1 MKKKITV
8 IALIVAMVAVLALG
22 TSAYFTAD
30 GTATNVIT
38 AGSVK
43 IKLHET
49 TVREEGA
56 EPVPFEDVS
65 GVMPGSVVS
74 KIVTVE
80 NTGSG
85 TAWVRISVTKAIEL
99 AQGLEGETDLDL
111 VGLDIDTEHWTERE
125 GYYYYNAPLAAGET
139 TEPLFTAVTF
149 ARSMGN
155 LYQGSTATV
164 SVLAQATQSAN
175 NGASALEAA
184 GWPAAGEE
192 GGAKA

>member
-1 MKKKITV
+1 MKKKV
-8 IALIVAMVAVLALG
+8 LAVSLIVALIAVLALG
-22 TSAYFTAD
+22 TAAYFTAD

-85 TAWVRISVTKAIEL
+85 AAWVRISVTKAIAL
-99 AQGLEGETDLDL
+99 AEGLEGETDLGL
-111 VGLDIDTEHWTERE
+111 VALDIDTEHWTERD

-139 TEPLFTAVTF
+139 TEPLFTSVTF

-164 SVLAQATQSAN
+164 SVLAQATQCAN
-175 NGASALEAA
+175 NGETALEAA

>member
-22 TSAYFTAD
+22 TAAYFTAD

-43 IKLHET
+43 IKLHEM
-49 TVREEGA
+49 TVKEEGA

-99 AQGLEGETDLDL
+99 AQGLEGETDLNL
-111 VGLDIDTEHWTERE
+111 VGLEIDTERE

>member
-8 IALIVAMVAVLALG
+8 ISLIVAMVAVLALG
-22 TSAYFTAD
+22 TAAYFTAE

-43 IKLHET
+43 IALHET
-49 TVREEGA
+49 AVKEPGA

-85 TAWVRISVTKAIEL
+85 TAWVRVSVTKAIAL
-99 AQGLEGETDLDL
+99 AEGLEGEIDLGL
-111 VGLDIDTEHWTERE
+111 VGLDIDTEHWTEHD

-139 TEPLFTAVTF
+139 TEPLFTSVTF
-149 ARSMGN
+149 AAGMGN

-164 SVLAQATQSAN
+164 GVTAQATQTAN
-175 NGASALEAA
+175 NGESALEAA
-184 GWPAAGEE
+184 GWPAANEE
-192 GGAKA
+192 GGAEA

>member
-22 TSAYFTAD
+22 TAAYFTAD

-49 TVREEGA
+49 TVKEGGA

-111 VGLDIDTEHWTERE
+111 VGLDIDTEHWTERD

-139 TEPLFTAVTF
+139 TEPLFTSVTF

-184 GWPAAGEE
+184 GWPASGEE